1 MDKAYRV
8 KLSDFEGPLDLLL
21 FFIKRDEL
29 DIYDIPIAKITKEF
43 LQYLQYLQELN
54 LDIAG
59 EFIVTAAELM
69 QIKAAMLLPRPDG
82 EGEEEFDPRAELVR
96 RLLEYKRWKEMAEEL
111 ERRQLQQR
119 KLAYRGSF
127 EHDPKVIEEGNDDDI
142 IRDVTLFDLIAAFQ
156 FAVNKMPRKHVHEI
170 NKLNVSL
177 DEQMQFIVELFKNKK
192 EISFFDIVISMTEK
206 IRIVVTFIAVLE
218 LMKQQIIAINQ
229 YNPYTDIT
237 IVKVSEETTIAPPD
251 STY

>member
-43 LQYLQYLQELN
+43 LEYLQYLQELN

-69 QIKAAMLLPRPDG
+69 QIKAQMLLPRPEG

-111 ERRQLQQR
+111 ERKQLQQR
-119 KLAYRGSF
+119 KIAYRGNF
-127 EHDPKVIEEGNDDDI
+127 ENDPKVVETLTEQDLL
-142 IRDVTLFDLIAAFQ
+142 RDVTLFDLIASFQ
-156 FAVNKMPRKHVHEI
+156 HAVTKMPRKHVHEI
-170 NKLNVSL
+170 NKLNVTPE
-177 DEQMQFIVELFKNKK
+177 EQMAYILDLFKDKV
-192 EISFFDIVISMTEK
+192 EVSFFEIVAAMREK
-206 IRIVVTFIAVLE
+206 IRIVVTFLALLE
-218 LMKQQIIAINQ
+218 MMKMKVIAISQFNS
-229 YNPYTDIT
+229 YGDIT
-237 IVKVSEETTIAPPD
+237 IVKLPTEA
-251 STY
+251 

>member
-1 MDKAYRV
+1 MYRV
-8 KLSDFEGPLDLLL
+8 KLTDFEGPLDLLL

-43 LQYLQYLQELN
+43 LDYLQYLQELD

-69 QIKAAMLLPRPDG
+69 QIKAQMLLPRPEG

-111 ERRQLQQR
+111 ERMQNHQRQ
-119 KLAYRGSF
+119 LAYRGNF
-127 EHDPKVIEEGNDDDI
+127 EQDPKVFESNTEDDF

-156 FAVNKMPRKHVHEI
+156 FAVNKMPRKFVHEI
-170 NKLNVSL
+170 DRLNVTV
-177 DEQMQFIVELFKNKK
+177 DEQMEFILNLLKERD
-192 EISFFDIVISMTEK
+192 EISFYEIALAMAEK
-206 IRIVVTFIAVLE
+206 IRVVVTFLALLE
-218 LMKQQIIAINQ
+218 MMKSKIIAINQ
-229 YNPYTDIT
+229 FNSYGDIT
-237 IVKVSEETTIAPPD
+237 IVKLPTEEVA
-251 STY
+251 